1 MTEIESCMVKCG
13 IVHTRSFSSLIDADS
28 SGIVRGNGG
37 NSGIDIGSGP
47 AQCNFPCS
55 LCCAVLLPRWQCPG
69 SNPEKHIMNGPY
81 GKQNDGWCGWVG
93 VGMLQVYSE
102 CRSAGLQGNPH
113 CKNHFILA
121 FFRCILTIPFIQVL
135 IIVDSSVRIGC
146 RSLSLKNL
154 SPPPPTG
161 VICAGV
167 RASDTD

>member
-1 MTEIESCMVKCG
+1 MQASEHRT
-13 IVHTRSFSSLIDADS
+13 LIDADS

-102 CRSAGLQGNPH
+102 CRSAGLQGNTH

-135 IIVDSSVRIGC
+135 IIVDSWSVLPC
-146 RSLSLKNL
+146 EASPLHSLY
-154 SPPPPTG
+154 
-161 VICAGV
+161 
-167 RASDTD
+167 

>member
-55 LCCAVLLPRWQCPG
+55 LCCAVLLPRWQCLKTG
-69 SNPEKHIMNGPY
+69 SNPEKQIMNGPY

-93 VGMLQVYSE
+93 VGMLQVYPE
-102 CRSAGLQGNPH
+102 CRSAGLQGNTH

-121 FFRCILTIPFIQVL
+121 FFRCILTIPFIQVS
-135 IIVDSSVRIGC
+135 IMVDSWSVLPC
-146 RSLSLKNL
+146 EAWPLHSLY
-154 SPPPPTG
+154 
-161 VICAGV
+161 
-167 RASDTD
+167 